1 MLVWSRLS
9 LFGRL
14 GLIMVAGT
22 TDESAGLAS
31 VRLFVVV
38 SVTVVALTIG
48 ECSALALVC
57 SFCVVFAIHCGGG
70 HER

>member
-31 VRLFVVV
+31 VRLFVVG
-38 SVTVVALTIG
+38 SVTVVENTIG
-48 ECSALALVC
+48 EGAALASVS
-57 SFCVVFAIHCGGG
+57 SFSVG
-70 HER
+70 